1 MNKYW
6 FYKVGLVVV
15 FLCFALLGE
24 AKVKLPTLVSDGMVL
39 QRGEPVNIWG
49 TADPDET
56 VSITFQKKKYKTV
69 ADAQGNWKVIL
80 PALKA
85 GGPYTMIINDIELKD
100 ILVGDVWVCSGQSN
114 MELPV
119 SRVTDRFRDEI
130 SADSDYPIVRYIK
143 TPLLYNFHAPQ
154 TDIPG
159 IFWKAMT
166 PENVMSFSALV
177 YFFTKDYFQKT
188 KVPVG
193 IINSSVGGSPVEAW
207 ISEEGLKP
215 FPYYLNEKRIYESDD
230 LVESMKKEES
240 KKSRAWN
247 VALYQ
252 GDKGMH
258 ETIPWYAAG
267 YDDSDWTPTDLFA
280 SGWATNGLNTIN
292 GSHWFRKDF
301 QVSGQQAGEKA
312 TLRLGCIV
320 DADSVYVNGT
330 FVGTVSYQY
339 PPRIYTIP
347 AGVLKAGKNTVTIR
361 LISNN
366 GYPHF
371 VKEKPYKIICGNEEV
386 SLQGEWKYRLGAS
399 MPPAPGMMFFCYK
412 PVCLYNAMIAP
423 LQNYGIRG
431 VLWYQGESNVD
442 RRNEYAAL
450 LTAMIADWRSTFG
463 NPELPFYIVELADF
477 LSRDDVSGRQ
487 AWAEMRKEQAKV
499 AETNRNTRLIR
510 NSDLGEWND
519 IHPLDKKTL
528 GQRAAESALENNK

>member
-56 VSITFQKKKYKTV
+56 VNITFQKKKYKTV

-119 SRVTDRFRDEI
+119 LRVTDRFRDEI
-130 SADSDYPIVRYIK
+130 SADNDYPMVRYIK

-154 TDIPG
+154 ADIPG
-159 IFWKAMT
+159 ISWKAMT

-258 ETIPWYAAG
+258 EAIPWYAAG

-292 GSHWFRKDF
+292 GSHWFRRDF

-347 AGVLKAGKNTVTIR
+347 AGLLKAGKT
-361 LISNN
+361 
-366 GYPHF
+366 
-371 VKEKPYKIICGNEEV
+371 
-386 SLQGEWKYRLGAS
+386 Q
-399 MPPAPGMMFFCYK
+399 
-412 PVCLYNAMIAP
+412 
-423 LQNYGIRG
+423 
-431 VLWYQGESNVD
+431 
-442 RRNEYAAL
+442 
-450 LTAMIADWRSTFG
+450 
-463 NPELPFYIVELADF
+463 
-477 LSRDDVSGRQ
+477 
-487 AWAEMRKEQAKV
+487 
-499 AETNRNTRLIR
+499 
-510 NSDLGEWND
+510 
-519 IHPLDKKTL
+519 
-528 GQRAAESALENNK
+528 